1 MKLRLLSLITL
12 LTSIFVSHL
21 SWGQPAQKLSLSAI
35 PQTAE
40 ETSAEHALPELINL
54 QQDAQ
59 IAGDRFAL
67 ILVSQPNCQYCELI
81 TREILQP
88 MQLSGKYDKKLL
100 FRKLTIFDDSKTL
113 VDFNGNRVDATAF
126 ARRYNSAFTPTL
138 LFVDPNDGKV
148 LTDKMVGINTV
159 DLYGFYVDRAV
170 NKARKALRYKLLAS
184 N

>member
-1 MKLRLLSLITL
+1 MKLRLLPFITL
-12 LTSIFVSHL
+12 LVSVFISHL
-21 SWGQPAQKLSLSAI
+21 SWAQPAQKLALSPISQPDDARSS
-35 PQTAE
+35 E
-40 ETSAEHALPELINL
+40 DALPELINL

-59 IAGDRFAL
+59 IAGNRFAL

-81 TREILQP
+81 TREILMP

-100 FRKLTIFDDSKTL
+100 FRKLNIFDDSNTII
-113 VDFNGNRVDATAF
+113 DFNGNRVDATVF
-126 ARRYNSAFTPTL
+126 ANRYNSAFTPTL

-148 LTDKMVGINTV
+148 LTDKMVGINTI

-184 N
+184 K